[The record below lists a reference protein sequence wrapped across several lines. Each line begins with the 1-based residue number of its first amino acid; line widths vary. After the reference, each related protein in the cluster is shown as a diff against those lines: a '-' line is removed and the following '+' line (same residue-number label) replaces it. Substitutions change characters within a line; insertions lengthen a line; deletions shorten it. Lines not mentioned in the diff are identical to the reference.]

1 MKGMIKT
8 SNELTDLSNDIN
20 IISSEIKGYQQMAS
34 QSIFE
39 IGRRLKWVKENDLV
53 HGKYGEWLSSM
64 KIDQTFANRAV
75 KIVNELSSNSAT
87 SPNLTVNVL
96 YEIATMPEEER
107 DKPHHLPSGEV
118 KKPDEMTVREL
129 REVKK
134 QLKHREEELDDRNAE
149 LEQLRNQKPKVVEKQ
164 VEVQVEKEPA
174 DYFQAKQKANQLPD
188 VQSKLD
194 KALEDVDYYQ
204 RQLKASEQI
213 KKNAEMPGK
222 LDQQELDRLRRK
234 TETNAYSISYD
245 IKEFLAK
252 QTVITANAD
261 ALHELDDKAAN
272 NLKNYLTALQK
283 FIDETTVKLN
293 GRKYIEGVIES

>member
-1 MKGMIKT
+1 MIKT

-20 IISSEIKGYQQMAS
+20 IISSEIKGYQQMAG

-39 IGRRLKWVKENDLV
+39 IGRRLKWVKENDLA
-53 HGKYGEWLSSM
+53 HGEFGKWLEDIHLDRKVANKMM
-64 KIDQTFANRAV
+64 KI
-75 KIVNELSSNSAT
+75 SSEVSNDSTYSHLGMNA
-87 SPNLTVNVL
+87 L
-96 YEIATMPEEER
+96 YLVATMPEEER

>member
-1 MKGMIKT
+1 MIKT

-20 IISSEIKGYQQMAS
+20 IISSEIKGYQQMAG

-53 HGKYGEWLSSM
+53 PGEFGAWLDSIQMGHRQAQQFM
-64 KIDQTFANRAV
+64 KIAT
-75 KIVNELSSNSAT
+75 ELSGSNAKT
-87 SPNLTVNVL
+87 SSHLGVEAL
-96 YEIATMPEEER
+96 YQIATLPEEER
-107 DKPHHLPSGEV
+107 DKPHETETGES
-118 KKPDEMTVREL
+118 KRPDEMTVREL
-129 REVKK
+129 RDLKK
-134 QLKHREEELDDRNAE
+134 QLKKSNQRVAE
-149 LEQLRNQKPKVVEKQ
+149 LKNQDPQVVERK
-164 VEVQVEKEPA
+164 VTVEKEPA

-252 QTVITANAD
+252 QTAITANAD